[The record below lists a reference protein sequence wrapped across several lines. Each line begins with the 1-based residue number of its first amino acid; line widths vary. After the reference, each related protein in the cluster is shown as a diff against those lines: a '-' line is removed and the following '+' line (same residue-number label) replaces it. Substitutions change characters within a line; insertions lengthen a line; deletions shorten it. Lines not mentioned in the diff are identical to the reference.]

1 MPVWGPIRLGSVR
14 GPGCVHCKIR
24 SRLIRH
30 CDISSHSSWGD
41 IWLPEVTWHGNPGFY
56 YWLQR
61 TVFSLSLWPVEFDIF
76 NALNKSP
83 VLRICG
89 LWSSLSL
96 HLIQM
101 QFFGFFFF
109 FFTVEFF
116 RSAISNKY
124 IWTLIPVNIGRSL
137 YNCINA
143 KLHHVLYTAE
153 HYRTDHFS

>member
-41 IWLPEVTWHGNPGFY
+41 IWLPEVTWHGNPGSY
-56 YWLQR
+56 SWLQR

-83 VLRICG
+83 VLEYVAYDHPWVFTWYKFSF
-89 LWSSLSL
+89 LVS
-96 HLIQM
+96 
-101 QFFGFFFF
+101 FFFLLWN
-109 FFTVEFF
+109 FF
-116 RSAISNKY
+116 RSAISIRY
-124 IWTLIPVNIGRSL
+124 TWTLIPVNIGRSL

-143 KLHHVLYTAE
+143 KLHHVLYTTE

>member
-14 GPGCVHCKIR
+14 GPGCVHCKIS
-24 SRLIRH
+24 SRLFRH

-56 YWLQR
+56 SWLQR

-83 VLRICG
+83 VLEYVAYG
-89 LWSSLSL
+89 HPWVFTWYKFSFLVS
-96 HLIQM
+96 
-101 QFFGFFFF
+101 FF

-116 RSAISNKY
+116 RSAISIRY

-137 YNCINA
+137 YSCINA